1 MAFFF
6 KVFLSIRTE
15 GEDKPIYQKQ
25 DGQRF
30 SQPHTTKLN
39 VNTAYTVKTIIRPPV
54 KVL

>member
-15 GEDKPIYQKQ
+15 KDDKPIYQKQ

-30 SQPHTTKLN
+30 SQPQS
-39 VNTAYTVKTIIRPPV
+39 VA
-54 KVL
+54 VLRY